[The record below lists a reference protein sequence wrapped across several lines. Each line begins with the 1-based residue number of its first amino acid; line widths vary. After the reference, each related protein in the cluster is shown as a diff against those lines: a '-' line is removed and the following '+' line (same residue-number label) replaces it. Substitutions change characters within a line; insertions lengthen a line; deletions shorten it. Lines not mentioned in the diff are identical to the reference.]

1 MKKSWS
7 FRSSMV
13 VVTHSEMQFGDFD
26 SDSYYDIEQC
36 NIYIKALG
44 YGLKTV
50 EFVLLKDA
58 LCFVE
63 AKPSVPADFKQ
74 FISEL
79 VQKFKDS
86 LVLFLAL
93 HLKRHEGEVLPENLA
108 NVAISKVPMTF
119 VLVLKRTTK
128 QDLITTT
135 NPLKYITSDW
145 ITNSINNIKSNI
157 NININMNI
165 NINLVTILKTH
176 KHQHQITSNSNVI
189 II

>member
-1 MKKSWS
+1 MPSLTKLFICMKKSWS

-74 FISEL
+74 FISDV

-128 QDLITTT
+128 QDLIPVKDALAKAFKGVLLSW
-135 NPLKYITSDW
+135 NLSPNAVKVLNEESAQKYHLIPSG
-145 ITNSINNIKSNI
+145 
-157 NININMNI
+157 
-165 NINLVTILKTH
+165 LE
-176 KHQHQITSNSNVI
+176 
-189 II
+189 

>member
-1 MKKSWS
+1 
-7 FRSSMV
+7 MV

-74 FISEL
+74 FISDV

-128 QDLITTT
+128 QDLIPVKDALAKAFKGVLLSW
-135 NPLKYITSDW
+135 NLSPNAVKVLNEESAQKYHLIPSG
-145 ITNSINNIKSNI
+145 
-157 NININMNI
+157 
-165 NINLVTILKTH
+165 LE
-176 KHQHQITSNSNVI
+176 
-189 II
+189 

>member
-1 MKKSWS
+1 
-7 FRSSMV
+7 MV

-74 FISEL
+74 FISDV

-86 LVLFLAL
+86 FLLFLAL
-93 HLKRHEGEVLPENLA
+93 YLKRHEGEVLPENLA
-108 NVAISKVPMTF
+108 NVAISKVPMTI

-128 QDLITTT
+128 QDLIPVKDALAKAFKGVLLSW
-135 NPLKYITSDW
+135 NLSPNAVKVLNEESAQKYHLIPSG
-145 ITNSINNIKSNI
+145 
-157 NININMNI
+157 
-165 NINLVTILKTH
+165 LE
-176 KHQHQITSNSNVI
+176 
-189 II
+189 

>member
-1 MKKSWS
+1 
-7 FRSSMV
+7 MV

-74 FISEL
+74 FISDV

-108 NVAISKVPMTF
+108 NVAISKVPMIF

-128 QDLITTT
+128 QDLIPVKDALAKAFKGVLLSW
-135 NPLKYITSDW
+135 NLSPNAVKVLNEESAQKYHLIPSG
-145 ITNSINNIKSNI
+145 
-157 NININMNI
+157 
-165 NINLVTILKTH
+165 LE
-176 KHQHQITSNSNVI
+176 
-189 II
+189 

>member
-1 MKKSWS
+1 
-7 FRSSMV
+7 MV

-93 HLKRHEGEVLPENLA
+93 YLKRHEGEVLPEKLA
-108 NVAISKVPMTF
+108 NVAISEVPAEF
-119 VLVLKRTTK
+119 VLVLKRTSK
-128 QDLITTT
+128 QDLIPVQAALAKAFKGVLLSW
-135 NPLKYITSDW
+135 NLSPNAVKVLNEELAQKYHLISSGLK
-145 ITNSINNIKSNI
+145 
-157 NININMNI
+157 
-165 NINLVTILKTH
+165 
-176 KHQHQITSNSNVI
+176 
-189 II
+189 